1 MDKIWNE
8 LYHAAMKV
16 INPREVSDKVEAGG
30 VAAAVE
36 SVSGNIYVGVCIDT
50 ACTLGICAERN
61 ALFNMI
67 TNGENA
73 IRRVIAVNQSGNVI
87 PPCGACREF
96 MAQLMPD
103 SYRSIEIMLDYGKEK
118 VLTLG
123 DLTPEWWI

>member
-61 ALFNMI
+61 ALFHMI

-118 VLTLG
+118 VFTLG